1 MARDKFK
8 FELNRDGVR
17 DLLRGKAMQE
27 HLGNKTRTAAAS
39 CGAGYEASTYVG
51 KNRANASI
59 SAESHKAKKDN
70 LKNNTIL
77 KSLQ

>member
-1 MARDKFK
+1 MAKNKFK
-8 FELNRDGVR
+8 FELNKDGVNE
-17 DLLRGKAMQE
+17 LLRGQAMQE
-27 HLGNKTRTAAAS
+27 LLGNKARTAATS
-39 CGAGYEASTYVG
+39 CGAGYKADTFVG

-59 SAESHKAKKDN
+59 YADTNQAKKDN